1 MLTDF
6 SPNGDSQSA
15 MELSA
20 TRESQLNTLADG
32 QTGHHGLLQRD
43 IGPNEFTPFPIRR
56 P

>member
-6 SPNGDSQSA
+6 PPTGDSQSA

-20 TRESQLNTLADG
+20 TRESQLKTLPYG
-32 QTGHHGLLQRD
+32 QTGHHGNQGRD
-43 IGPNEFTPFPIRR
+43 IGPNDLTPFPIRR